1 MRQAP
6 NVQDTWVW
14 GGGGACTKK
23 VQFYRTSLVY
33 GRLLF
38 DEETGYM
45 CVTVKAEFA
54 KLKVSSGQQY
64 FRVLH
69 LVYAVISDPGSID
82 QKEIYCPKWQLS
94 PPYSGLHIPDTF

>member
-23 VQFYRTSLVY
+23 VQFYRTSLIY

-82 QKEIYCPKWQLS
+82 QKEIYCPKL
-94 PPYSGLHIPDTF
+94 